1 MLCATAAT
9 LLLVCKCLDGV
20 SSVVHVLS
28 GKPNSTHDADEGQ
41 EDGKQCAHNAHVH
54 TYVTHTHT
62 HTHMHISKQCTSLF
76 THHIWIALIE
86 VITKVTKCLCTKLP
100 PPSVVVSFC
109 TSLQQ
114 AKQSL

>member
-28 GKPNSTHDADEGQ
+28 GKPNSTHDAVEGQ

-62 HTHMHISKQCTSLF
+62 HTHAHIKTVHFSV
-76 THHIWIALIE
+76 H
-86 VITKVTKCLCTKLP
+86 
-100 PPSVVVSFC
+100 PSHLDS
-109 TSLQQ
+109 SHRGHY
-114 AKQSL
+114 QSD